1 MDDFEEKLYKTVN
14 DLLKNEKMN
23 ILNINIV
30 KNKFRSNIKIIIDSP
45 DGVNIEDCVKVSKI
59 TRNAIQLDNVLDG
72 DFDLEVSS
80 PGINRPLFNIKD
92 YNSNKGMTVKMKL
105 KSPQNNRK
113 NLIGKIVEIKNDI
126 ITIDSDGKNFLVSI
140 ENIQKANLIKD
151 IQI

>member
-1 MDDFEEKLYKTVN
+1 MEKFCYTISTGPIRGYFIGQLKMDDFEEKLYKTVN

-92 YNSNKGMTVKMKL
+92 YNSNKGMTVKMK
-105 KSPQNNRK
+105 
-113 NLIGKIVEIKNDI
+113 
-126 ITIDSDGKNFLVSI
+126 
-140 ENIQKANLIKD
+140 
-151 IQI
+151 

>member
-92 YNSNKGMTVKMKL
+92 YNSNKGMKVKMKL